1 MQKVIEKK
9 SYSLRH
15 FATLLLFVC
24 IATIS
29 NAKGKEPRNNLGK
42 TISELRQVFPNASY
56 VRTETKGDF
65 YTDGEDPSEGLS
77 CFFYLKNNRVIE
89 ECMIIQS
96 NDGFPKMVYDQ
107 WINTFSKYMSVAAFG
122 DGVNHMCFSTFSMHI
137 MFFAEYGKNTA
148 LLVYQ
153 AGGVNNGITYND
165 FMKKWSK

>member
-1 MQKVIEKK
+1 MNNRITITNIARYYVTII
-9 SYSLRH
+9 
-15 FATLLLFVC
+15 FVFITTLC
-24 IATIS
+24 SARG
-29 NAKGKEPRNNLGK
+29 NEPGNNLGK
-42 TISELRQVFPNASY
+42 TISELRQVFPNARY
-56 VRTETKGDF
+56 VRTEAKGDF

-77 CFFYLKNNRVIE
+77 CFFYLKNDRVIE

-165 FMKKWSK
+165 FTNKWSK